1 MQIYVHQS
9 ITVIPLTMQFLTTR
23 KCFFQMIW
31 DPMSQI
37 SPSVNLICPLCFADI
52 NRNVLLKPTG
62 EWTEFQ
68 HNSMRPRLIW
78 DSGWFCVIVGC
89 IYKCLNINHR
99 IISYH
104 AGVLKQLP
112 IFEMP
117 FVLTHGICSMELS
130 SLTK

>member
-1 MQIYVHQS
+1 
-9 ITVIPLTMQFLTTR
+9 
-23 KCFFQMIW
+23 MIW

-37 SPSVNLICPLCFADI
+37 SPSVNLICPLCFA
-52 NRNVLLKPTG
+52 
-62 EWTEFQ
+62 EFQ

-112 IFEMP
+112 IFEIP
-117 FVLTHGICSMELS
+117 FILLMIVD
-130 SLTK
+130 